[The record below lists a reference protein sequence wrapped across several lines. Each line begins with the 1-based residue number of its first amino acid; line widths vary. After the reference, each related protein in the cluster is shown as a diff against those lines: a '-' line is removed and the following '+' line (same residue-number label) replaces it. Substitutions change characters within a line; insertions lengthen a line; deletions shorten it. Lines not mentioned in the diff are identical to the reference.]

1 MNLSEPFIRRPVA
14 TTLLMAA
21 LAFVGL
27 VAFPFLPVAPLPQ
40 VDFPTIQ
47 VTANFQGASA
57 ETMASSVAAPLERQ
71 FAQIPG
77 VSQLTSLSALGA
89 TTIVIQFDLNRN
101 IDSAG
106 QDVQA
111 AITVANK
118 TLPRDMTAPPSY
130 KKVNPADSPII
141 MLSVRSDTMPLTIVD
156 DYADLF
162 LAQQISQVPGVAQVS
177 IFGDRTP
184 AIRIQVDPA
193 KLAASG
199 VTLEEI
205 RSTLVTSTS
214 NAAKGTI
221 NTDKLSFTIAAN
233 DQITEAEKFNDVILA
248 YRNGAPIRVS
258 DVGQAVPEEVDRTVA
273 AYQNNQPG
281 VILAVFKQPG
291 ANVIETVDQIKEQ
304 LPQLTARIPP
314 AIEVKTILDRTT
326 TIRASVADVEFTL
339 GLTIALVVMVILLF
353 LRNFWATLIPSITV
367 PLALLGSCAAMY
379 LLNFSL
385 DNLSLMALTIAV
397 GFVVDD
403 AIVVVENIY
412 RHIEHGTPPFEAA
425 IKGSREIGFTVLS
438 ISVSLIAV
446 FIPLL
451 LMGGIIGRLFRE
463 FALTVTASI
472 AVSALV
478 SLTLAPMLCSR
489 FMHRETGEHGRI
501 YRVIEAGFNAMLSFY
516 RRTLDIVLRHQFMT
530 LCVFFATMALTA
542 VMTVTIPKGFF
553 PIQDTG
559 LISGFAEAAQDTA
572 PEQMMRI
579 IREFGDVLLHD
590 PDVAGFGSFTGST
603 GGAQTANTGRFFIV
617 LKPRDEREL
626 TSSQIIDRLR
636 PQLAKVKGANLFLQP
651 TQDITV
657 GGRISRASFQYT
669 LQDSNVAELN
679 EWSDK
684 LLEKMRTLP
693 QIADVSSDL
702 LANAPQL
709 KVTINRDQASRF
721 GISPQM
727 IDDTLNDA
735 FGQRQIAQ
743 YFTQLKTYWII
754 LEILPQQQRDLAS
767 LDRLYVKSPLTGAA
781 VPLSTL
787 VEVDTGKVGPL
798 SIAHQGQF
806 PAVTLSFNL
815 QAGVALG
822 EAVDAIAQA
831 AREIG
836 MPATVSGTFQGN
848 AQAFQSSLSSE
859 PALIAAA
866 LIVVYII
873 LGILYESFI
882 HPLTILSTL
891 PSAGIGA
898 LLALQFGHMDLSV
911 IGIIGIILLI
921 GIVKKNGIMLV
932 DFAIA
937 AERDQHMPPIAAIR
951 EACLLRFRPILMTT
965 AAAMFAGIPLAFGH
979 GTGSELR
986 QPLGYAMVGGLA
998 LSQVL
1003 TLYTTPVVYLY
1014 LSRVQSWLNR
1024 GKRAPAHE
1032 QEGEIER
1039 KPMVA
1044 AE

>member
-1 MNLSEPFIRRPVA
+1 VSISEPFIRRPVA

-27 VAFPFLPVAPLPQ
+27 VSYPFLPVAPLPQ

-47 VTANFQGASA
+47 VTATFQGASA

-77 VSQLTSLSALGA
+77 VTQLTSLSALGA

-101 IDSAG
+101 IDSAA

-111 AITVANK
+111 AITVASR
-118 TLPRDMTAPPSY
+118 TLPRDMTTPPSY

-141 MLSVRSDTMPLTIVD
+141 MLSVRSDTIPLTTVD
-156 DYADLF
+156 DYGDLF

-177 IFGDRTP
+177 IFGDRQP
-184 AIRIQVDPA
+184 AIRIQVDPGM
-193 KLAASG
+193 LASTG

-205 RSTLVTSTS
+205 RNTLVNSTS

-221 NTDKLSFTIAAN
+221 NTDKLSFTVAAN
-233 DQITEAEKFNDVILA
+233 DQITDAKEFNNVILA
-248 YRNGAPIRVS
+248 YRNGAPIRVR
-258 DVGQAVPEEVDRTVA
+258 DVGQAIDAEVDRTVA
-273 AYQNNQPG
+273 AYQNNKPG
-281 VILAVFKQPG
+281 IILAVFKQPG
-291 ANVIETVDQIKEQ
+291 ANVIDTVDQIKAQ

-314 AIEVKTILDRTT
+314 AIKVETILDRTT
-326 TIRASVADVEFTL
+326 TIRASVQDVEFTL
-339 GLTIALVVMVILLF
+339 MLTIGLVVMVILLF
-353 LRNFWATLIPSITV
+353 LRNFWATAIPSITV
-367 PLALLGSCAAMY
+367 PLAILGSFAAMY

-412 RHIEHGTPPFEAA
+412 RHIEHGTPPLEAA
-425 IKGSREIGFTVLS
+425 LKGSREIGFTVLS
-438 ISVSLIAV
+438 ISLSLIAV

-472 AVSALV
+472 VVSALV
-478 SLTLAPMLCSR
+478 SLTLAPMLCAR
-489 FMHRETGEHGRI
+489 FMRPESGEHGRI
-501 YRVIEAGFNAMLSFY
+501 YRIIEAGFNGMLAFY
-516 RRTLDIVLRHQFMT
+516 RRTLDIVLRHQFIT
-530 LCVFFATMALTA
+530 LCVFFATMALTV
-542 VMTVTIPKGFF
+542 VMTIQIPKGFF

-559 LISGFAEAAQDTA
+559 LISGFAETAQDTA

-579 IREFGDVLLHD
+579 LREFGDVLLRD
-590 PDVAGFGSFTGST
+590 PDVSGFGSFTGST
-603 GGAQTANTGRFFIV
+603 GGANTANTGRFFIV

-636 PQLAKVKGANLFLQP
+636 PQLAKVQGATLFLQP

-657 GGRISRASFQYT
+657 GGRVSRASFQYT
-669 LQDSNVAELN
+669 LQDADVAELN
-679 EWSDK
+679 TWSDK

-693 QIADVSSDL
+693 QITDPSSDL

-709 KVTINRDQASRF
+709 KVSINRDQASRF
-721 GISPQM
+721 GISAQM

-735 FGQRQIAQ
+735 FGQRQITQ
-743 YFTQLKTYWII
+743 YFTQLKTYWIV
-754 LEILPQQQRDLAS
+754 LEILPDQQKDLAS
-767 LDRLYVKSPLTGAA
+767 LDRLYIKSPLTGAA

-787 VEVDTGKVGPL
+787 VEVDSSQVGPL
-798 SIAHQGQF
+798 SVAHQGQF

-822 EAVDAIAQA
+822 QAVDAITEA

-836 MPATVSGTFQGN
+836 MPSNVLGTFQGN

-873 LGILYESFI
+873 LGVLYESFI

-891 PSAGIGA
+891 PSAGVGA
-898 LLALQFGHMDLSV
+898 LLALQAGHMDLSV

-932 DFAIA
+932 DFAVV
-937 AERDQHMPPIAAIR
+937 AERDRGLPPIAAIR

-979 GTGSELR
+979 GTGSEMR

-1014 LSRVQSWLNR
+1014 LARVQAWLNK
-1024 GKRAPAHE
+1024 GKRVE
-1032 QEGEIER
+1032 QPESER
-1039 KPMVA
+1039 ERERIRIVA